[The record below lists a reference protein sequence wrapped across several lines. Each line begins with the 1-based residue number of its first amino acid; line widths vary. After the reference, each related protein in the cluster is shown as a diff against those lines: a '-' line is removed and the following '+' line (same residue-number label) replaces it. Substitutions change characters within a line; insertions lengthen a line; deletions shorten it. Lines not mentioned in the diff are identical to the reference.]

1 MTSRRT
7 KQKRDAKYLEAAKWV
22 NVMSACLDSLKKEQD
37 GSSYPIVDSEL
48 IADFSGSTENM
59 FVWFICRTRV
69 DKGIF
74 RNIALQET
82 TNALK
87 IRMSKASIPREAVSS
102 LKTDVTSEE
111 DIKKGGGRF
120 SFFR

>member
-7 KQKRDAKYLEAAKWV
+7 KQKRDAKYLETAKWV
-22 NVMSACLDSLKKEQD
+22 NVMSACLDFHKKEQD
-37 GSSYPIVDSEL
+37 SSSYPIVDSEL
-48 IADFSGSTENM
+48 LADFSGSPENM

-69 DKGIF
+69 DKNIF
-74 RNIALQET
+74 RDIALREAT
-82 TNALK
+82 TALK
-87 IRMSKASIPREAVSS
+87 KRMSEGGFPEEAVSS

-111 DIKKGGGRF
+111 DIEEGGGRF